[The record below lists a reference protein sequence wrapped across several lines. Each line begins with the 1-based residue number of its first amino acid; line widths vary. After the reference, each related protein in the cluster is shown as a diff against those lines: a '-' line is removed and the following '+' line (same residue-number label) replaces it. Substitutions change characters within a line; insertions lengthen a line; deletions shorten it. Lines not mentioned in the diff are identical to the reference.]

1 MKKTLLFIIAFC
13 CTVVAGAQST
23 DEISAILQHGDE
35 VSVYKGSTGFKQAY
49 NAASDGDVITL
60 SRGSFDPVNIEKKL
74 AIYGAGFEENEETNT
89 AVTTINGSINVGKA
103 DPVIDG
109 LHIEGVKI
117 NGNLAG
123 TQILKNYTIQRCY
136 ITGNMTFA
144 NTIENVKVKQCRI
157 GGDLTGN
164 QNYVANGLL
173 ISNCYVWGVIN
184 YFSNESIVNIDH
196 SFMGYVYNT
205 YYDYR
210 DYNIYAQFLWTNSII
225 YNRGANYHMPT
236 GNYATAKNC
245 IVVNGAGTIR
255 DNNIVENC
263 YYVDLAD
270 IFDDAA
276 DGVYTESRTFKLKD
290 EDTYKGTDGT
300 PIGPNGGD
308 GWNKVP
314 STPYV
319 KNLNATVNETNLNV
333 SYEAGIR

>member
-60 SRGSFDPVNIEKKL
+60 SRGSFDPVNIEKTL
-74 AIYGAGFEENEETNT
+74 TIYGAGFEENEETNT

-103 DPVIDG
+103 DPIIDG

-123 TQILKNYTIQRCY
+123 TQILKNYTVQRCY
-136 ITGNMTFA
+136 ITGNLTFA
-144 NTIENVKVKQCRI
+144 NNIENVKVKQCRI
-157 GGDLTGN
+157 VGNLTGN
-164 QNYVANGLL
+164 QNYMANGLW
-173 ISNCYVWGVIN
+173 ITNCYVWGEIN

-196 SFMGYVYNT
+196 SFMGWQYNT
-205 YYDYR
+205 YNDYTT
-210 DYNIYAQFLWTNSII
+210 YNIYAQFLWTNSII
-225 YNRGANYHMPT
+225 YNRGNNYRMAT
-236 GNYATAKNC
+236 GNYATVKNC
-245 IVVNGAGTIR
+245 IVVNGGGGIR
-255 DNNIVENC
+255 DNNIIENC
-263 YYVDLAD
+263 YYVDLANL
-270 IFDDAA
+270 FADAE

-300 PIGPNGGD
+300 PIGPYGGD

-319 KNLNATVNETNLNV
+319 KNLNATVVDTNLNV
-333 SYEAGIR
+333 NYQAGVR

>member
-60 SRGSFDPVNIEKKL
+60 SRGSFDPVNIEKTL
-74 AIYGAGFEENEETNT
+74 TIYGAGFEENEETNT
-89 AVTTINGSINVGKA
+89 AVTTINGGISVGKA

-117 NGNLAG
+117 NGNLAA
-123 TQILKNYTIQRCY
+123 TQILKNYTVQRCY

-144 NTIENVKVKQCRI
+144 NNIENVKVKQCRI

-173 ISNCYVWGVIN
+173 ITNCYVWGVIN
-184 YFSNESIVNIDH
+184 SFSNESIVNIDH
-196 SFMGYVYNT
+196 SFMGYQYYSYN
-205 YYDYR
+205 DYA
-210 DYNIYAQFLWTNSII
+210 DYNNYAQFLWTNSII
-225 YNRGANYHMPT
+225 YNRRTNYPVPT
-236 GNYATAKNC
+236 GNYATVKNC
-245 IVVNGAGTIR
+245 IVVNGAGTVR
-255 DNNIVENC
+255 DNNIIENC
-263 YYVDLAD
+263 YYVNLAD
-270 IFDDAA
+270 IFADAEN
-276 DGVYTESRTFKLKD
+276 GVYSESRTFKLKD
-290 EDTYKGTDGT
+290 ETTYKGTDGT

-319 KNLNATVNETNLNV
+319 KNLNASVNETNLNV
-333 SYEAGIR
+333 SYQAGVR